1 MENAKAN
8 EIRKEPFLDAMLV
21 EVDNQQKRLTE
32 LLDIN
37 TEKAFALVK
46 NGDKLLGQVPQDKS
60 SGLPDAPKHP
70 AGDAPYAVKLKYV
83 VEYNAYLIAMLS
95 LSNDI
100 HMYGLNRLRDF
111 VGDLPQNLEKKGVG

>member
-1 MENAKAN
+1 MENAKAK

-21 EVDNQQKRLTE
+21 EVDSQQKCLTE
-32 LLDIN
+32 MLDIN
-37 TEKAFALVK
+37 TEKAYALVK
-46 NGDKLLGQVPQDKS
+46 NGDKLLGQQPQDKS
-60 SGLPDAPKHP
+60 SGLPDAPKQP

-83 VEYNAYLIAMLS
+83 IEYNAYLIAMLS